1 METSSFNKVF
11 SLQSGEY
18 CHFYNELVV
27 INDRTLVEK
36 RDLNMDMNKTADY
49 KKLRL
54 AVNVLFT
61 LSILTMVIITG
72 FYPLALL
79 VFVSVWNLK
88 NIKRQNL
95 PTLVSDCFPVKN
107 ISSARFI
114 GGKLGFN
121 EIDLT
126 IVNDQGKEMTKVL
139 KLYDSKEETMKA
151 IGIFQHLGLIQD
163 NPLDINKTILV
174 NQKSFK
180 ISATENLYV
189 LENEVVISKKN
200 EYPERGEFVGIN
212 NIIFLFV
219 QLLLTGAI
227 CIKTYQTFI
236 KDPLH
241 VADFVVIL
249 LLLLLYPLPF
259 KYFNKSTADL
269 IQRKDVLKTYIQEKK
284 GKNTLVIEFK
294 SDWYFP
300 LKRKILF
307 EDAAEAKAA
316 LDELK

>member
-18 CHFYNELVV
+18 CHFYKELIV

-36 RDLNMDMNKTADY
+36 RDLDMDLNKTADY
-49 KKLRL
+49 KKMRL
-54 AVNVLFT
+54 VLNVVFT
-61 LSILTMVIITG
+61 LSIFVMVIITG

-88 NIKRQNL
+88 NIKRQTL
-95 PTLVSDCFPVKN
+95 PTLLSDCFPVKN
-107 ISSARFI
+107 VRDAKFI

-121 EIDLT
+121 QIDLT
-126 IVNDQGKEMTKVL
+126 IVNDEGKEMTKVL
-139 KLYDSKEETMKA
+139 KLYDSQEESLKA
-151 IGIFQHLGLIQD
+151 IGIFQQLGFIKD
-163 NPLDINKTILV
+163 NPLDINKTILL

-180 ISATENLYV
+180 INDTESLYV
-189 LENEVVISKKN
+189 LEKEVVISKNN

-227 CIKTYQTFI
+227 LIKTYQTFV
-236 KDPLH
+236 KDRFQI
-241 VADFVVIL
+241 ADFIVLFI
-249 LLLLLYPLPF
+249 LLLLYPLPF

-269 IQRKDVLKTYIQEKK
+269 IQREHLLKSYLQEKK
-284 GKNTLVIEFK
+284 GKTILVIEFK

-307 EDAAEAKAA
+307 EDRAEANAA
-316 LDELK
+316 LEELK